1 MEKELQH
8 HNESLEAHLESRLDG
23 AVRNIT
29 DLLQISG
36 AVLPITFRHCAGGN
50 CRAVL
55 ALASYQKANLQQLP
69 ERPLLGG
76 EGV

>member
-8 HNESLEAHLESRLDG
+8 HNESLEAHLELRLDG

-36 AVLPITFRHCAGGN
+36 AANHIQ
-50 CRAVL
+50 
-55 ALASYQKANLQQLP
+55 ALRRGQLSRRSGTGLISKGKSAAAS
-69 ERPLLGG
+69 
-76 EGV
+76 